1 MAKGDGEKTDA
12 QLSLIND
19 IRPIVCIPRGTDI
32 AFTQSGS
39 NFADTNLIIGSFR
52 IDDGR
57 STNQKDGTHK
67 TGEEQQTHKNR
78 AAADSNGGE
87 GGGCNSISYI
97 VSRRECVGLC
107 GPLVMT

>member
-19 IRPIVCIPRGTDI
+19 IRPIVCIPRGTAI

-52 IDDGR
+52 IHDGR
-57 STNQKDGTHK
+57 NTNQKDGTHK
-67 TGEEQQTHKNR
+67 TGKEQQTHR
-78 AAADSNGGE
+78 IEQRPTAMGW
-87 GGGCNSISYI
+87 GGGMGDVTQSVTS
-97 VSRRECVGLC
+97 
-107 GPLVMT
+107 